1 MHIKIFM
8 MYIVY
13 IIHTHSRKS
22 WNVHDVSVFIS
33 SISTKKFSCLWK
45 INKRKILMQKNI
57 HDIYYLPKTGSRVHY
72 CITFL
77 DKLLSC
83 WNKNFFFLKAILLI
97 DSRLHTMST
106 IFLSTNISLFWS
118 PSMYVHVQCSRVI
131 TFL

>member
-45 INKRKILMQKNI
+45 INKRKILMQKKHSWYLLFTQNRVQSTSL
-57 HDIYYLPKTGSRVHY
+57 YYIFRQATHVEIK
-72 CITFL
+72 I
-77 DKLLSC
+77 
-83 WNKNFFFLKAILLI
+83 FFLKTILLI